1 MSKGKFIS
9 IVILLVISLLAI
21 LFFQFNWISDIN
33 KLNSDRFDKDIKD
46 VLFDV
51 NRRLEEKEII
61 NLTKDNLQAQF
72 KINRS
77 TESGQ
82 IELIESTFI
91 KKTIDEDDNVVI
103 RGDDGKWVQTGEK
116 ISQRSPD
123 ILQDSLKISDL
134 EQQDRM
140 NDASAGIIA
149 DPHSM
154 VGGSVYR
161 RFKKPRYKKKYTYVP
176 YATLTIHRWNRDV

>member
-1 MSKGKFIS
+1 MTHERK
-9 IVILLVISLLAI
+9 
-21 LFFQFNWISDIN
+21 
-33 KLNSDRFDKDIKD
+33 
-46 VLFDV
+46 VLRD
-51 NRRLEEKEII
+51 L
-61 NLTKDNLQAQF
+61 
-72 KINRS
+72 
-77 TESGQ
+77 GQ
-82 IELIESTFI
+82 LPHERV
-91 KKTIDEDDNVVI
+91 KTIDEDDNVVI

-161 RFKKPRYKKKYTYVP
+161 RFKKPRYKKKIHVCAVCDTHDTSLEPGRIELSENNVASRP
-176 YATLTIHRWNRDV
+176 EFFLTFLIISKICRLV